1 VRACHGA
8 RWKQR
13 RHVCRENVL
22 WAGKRSVGG
31 VAHQTIRS
39 RSTQPLQ
46 CPANKQTAGQCRL
59 WWWTEMRIVWYAARA
74 PPHLRSK
81 L

>member
-31 VAHQTIRS
+31 APNHTKPQHPATAVPSEQTNGWS
-39 RSTQPLQ
+39 V
-46 CPANKQTAGQCRL
+46 QT
-59 WWWTEMRIVWYAARA
+59 VVVD
-74 PPHLRSK
+74 
-81 L
+81 